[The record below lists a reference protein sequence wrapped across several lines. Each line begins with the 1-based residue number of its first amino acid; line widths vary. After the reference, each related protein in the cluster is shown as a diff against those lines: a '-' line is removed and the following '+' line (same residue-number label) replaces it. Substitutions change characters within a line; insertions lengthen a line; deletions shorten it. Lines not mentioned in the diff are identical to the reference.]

1 MSKSL
6 RVFAYSKCSTCR
18 EALRF
23 LKTHELEYSVHDITE
38 SPPSKADLSKAL
50 RSLGGELKKLFNTS
64 GQQYRE
70 LGISEK
76 LKAMPEAQALQLLAG
91 NGRLIKR
98 PLVIWE
104 DKGQSRVLVGFKNAE
119 WKDAL
124 L

>member
-1 MSKSL
+1 MT
-6 RVFAYSKCSTCR
+6 V
-18 EALRF
+18 
-23 LKTHELEYSVHDITE
+23 

-50 RSLGGELKKLFNTS
+50 QLLGGELKKLFNTS